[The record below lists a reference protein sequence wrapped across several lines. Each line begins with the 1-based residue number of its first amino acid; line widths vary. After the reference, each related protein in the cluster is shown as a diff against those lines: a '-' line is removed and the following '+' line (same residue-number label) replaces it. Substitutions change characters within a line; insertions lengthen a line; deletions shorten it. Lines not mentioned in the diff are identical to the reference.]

1 MRKKLLIAIVLIL
14 SLVTLMFAEYRY
26 IMHHIIPYQ
35 GNGTSEGCA
44 VYLEI
49 FGNIDTYYAEY
60 IGNIED

>member
-1 MRKKLLIAIVLIL
+1 MRRKLLIVTALIL
-14 SLVTLMFAEYRY
+14 GVLTLMFAEYRY

-49 FGNIDTYYAEY
+49 FGNVDTYYAEY
-60 IGNIED
+60 IGNIKD